1 MAIYYKGD
9 LNISFDSSSLSGGGL
24 YYLDEAS
31 VSVRLKV
38 NVLSQNVATKS
49 AQVQFTLEAY
59 KLNNAFYNYE
69 NVGYGGGRFYA
80 TGTNLKLNGTTVA
93 TSTGQKYT
101 TITGGAYAGIGS
113 GKWYQ
118 ELWEP
123 ITLWTSDT
131 RTIYYNANDVA
142 NVSFNA
148 TLTFE
153 LTTNDESTWY
163 AKVTNAQ
170 YSTNF
175 DLPTLPRYAEISS
188 APNFNDEQSPTV
200 SYVVPNGTTNVKL
213 GILNSDS
220 TVLIPYRAVGDA
232 SGSYTFNFTQAEK
245 EALWAATLK
254 KGLSS
259 TKVYFSITSSYT
271 PTNTNYTK
279 LTALKTLSIIN
290 YMPTVD
296 PELWDINPT
305 TLALTGNKYKVVKYF
320 SEVAYDIGA
329 VARKGASIASIAVVN
344 GERTNTT
351 TGGTFDNIVSSLFTF
366 SATDTYGR
374 TTTPAEMELSPS
386 NWVNYVKLTSNIK
399 LSEMAA
405 DGDVEVTVSGKYFNG
420 SFGAQNNTLS
430 LVCTAVPTRGDTL
443 TKTLTN
449 ISPSMSGNDYTY
461 SFIFDGLSYTNA
473 YTITAVVTDKLMS
486 AESGSSVV
494 APEPIFDWGREDFNF
509 NVPVAIQGDLDLN
522 GNLDVSGTVKV
533 GGVSQPTIVA
543 QSINTSGWSYRK
555 WSDGW
560 AECWRV
566 LTVNTAVATSTNASW
581 YSSGPHDGAEY
592 GRTLIDHIQA
602 YLYQK
607 REWSPRG
614 ENSFTPA
621 LCNRMDRNTGGIVIA
636 AKTAEALRVINQKIK
651 DREMDKRYLAIVEGT
666 PKPNKGSLKG
676 YLFKDAKKNRVFVT
690 DTPQPG
696 AKTCQTNYVV
706 LESRNGLSLVECE
719 LITGRTHQIR
729 AQFAHAGHP
738 LLGDGKYGKLD
749 KRFDRNYQALYSYK
763 LTFTFTT
770 DAGELSYLNG
780 KSFQVAEVDFVKEY
794 FPERK

>member
-1 MAIYYKGD
+1 MATYYKGD
-9 LNISFDSSSLSGGGL
+9 LNISFDSSSLSGAGRT
-24 YYLDEAS
+24 YLSDAS

-49 AQVQFTLEAY
+49 AQVKFTLEAY

-69 NVGYGGGRFYA
+69 SVGYGGGYFYA
-80 TGTNLKLNGTTVA
+80 TGTNLKVNGTTVL
-93 TSTGQKYT
+93 TSTGQKDT
-101 TITGGAYAGIGS
+101 TIRSGEYAGLGS

-118 ELWEP
+118 ELAST

-131 RTIYYNANDVA
+131 YTFYYDSNDVA
-142 NVSFNA
+142 NISFNA
-148 TLTFE
+148 NFTFE
-153 LTTNDESTWY
+153 LRTANESTWY

-175 DLPTLPRYAEISS
+175 DLPALPRYAEISS
-188 APNFNDEQSPTV
+188 APDFNDEQSPTV

-254 KGLSS
+254 KGLTS

-271 PTNTNYTK
+271 PTNTNYSK
-279 LTALKTLSIIN
+279 LTALKTLTTIN

-296 PELWDINPT
+296 PVVWDFNPVT
-305 TLALTGNKYKVVKYF
+305 VALTTGENASTTEGGPNTSYKVVKYF

-374 TTTPAEMELSPS
+374 TTTPAEMELSPT

-430 LVCTAVPTRGDTL
+430 LVCTAVPTRGDTV

-461 SFIFDGLSYTNA
+461 SFTFDGLSYTNA
-473 YTITAVVTDKLMS
+473 YTMTVVVTDKLMS
-486 AESGSSVV
+486 ATSGSSVV

-566 LTVNTAVATSTNASW
+566 LTVNTAVSTSTNASW
-581 YSSGPHDGAEY
+581 YSSGEKSA
-592 GRTLIDHIQA
+592 TNL
-602 YLYQK
+602 
-607 REWSPRG
+607 
-614 ENSFTPA
+614 SFP
-621 LCNRMDRNTGGIVIA
+621 
-636 AKTAEALRVINQKIK
+636 
-651 DREMDKRYLAIVEGT
+651 
-666 PKPNKGSLKG
+666 
-676 YLFKDAKKNRVFVT
+676 
-690 DTPQPG
+690 
-696 AKTCQTNYVV
+696 
-706 LESRNGLSLVECE
+706 
-719 LITGRTHQIR
+719 
-729 AQFAHAGHP
+729 
-738 LLGDGKYGKLD
+738 
-749 KRFDRNYQALYSYK
+749 
-763 LTFTFTT
+763 FTFTARPAVT
-770 DAGELSYLNG
+770 VQTMPTGSSYCIVFPSNTTGSTTNTGSYQLMSMSSLTARDHLLSYQVWG
-780 KSFQVAEVDFVKEY
+780 KWK
-794 FPERK
+794 